1 MKQSMQFRNLFLSW
15 KSCFTSMKQGR
26 ILLLF
31 LSYAI
36 LQVLFI
42 LTLMYFTYPPFSYFL
57 VPVIKKV
64 FGEPALHYPNYY
76 LVLPSLFFWINLLL
90 SGFLGIVLVAATTR
104 LFSRS
109 FNDKPETI
117 GKGIKR
123 ILPAYSFLFV
133 AWLVETSLL
142 LAVFLGLPKLLQ
154 RIEFFAARGPLA
166 VQLVTSMFAMVA
178 GALFLYTTALI
189 VLDRK
194 GPLQALAQS
203 LSLFAKYPVI
213 SFLLIAIPNFIR
225 MPIDVLSG
233 KTQFLISKFNP
244 EMVGVVLIL
253 SVLISVFANYLMV
266 GAVTRYF
273 LLLKEKRY

>member
-1 MKQSMQFRNLFLSW
+1 M
-15 KSCFTSMKQGR
+15 
-26 ILLLF
+26 
-31 LSYAI
+31 
-36 LQVLFI
+36 
-42 LTLMYFTYPPFSYFL
+42 
-57 VPVIKKV
+57 
-64 FGEPALHYPNYY
+64 
-76 LVLPSLFFWINLLL
+76 
-90 SGFLGIVLVAATTR
+90 
-104 LFSRS
+104 
-109 FNDKPETI
+109 
-117 GKGIKR
+117 
-123 ILPAYSFLFV
+123 PAYSFLFV
-133 AWLVETSLL
+133 AWLVETGLL

-154 RIEFFAARGPLA
+154 KIEFFAARGPLT